1 MNNFKLKKMKK
12 SVVIVL
18 IMMTLPLIRMTAQN
32 PNRDKVNAYK
42 IAFFTRKLNLSP
54 AEAEKFWPVYNE
66 FQNQKTLIQQDRMS
80 IMKDFNQNESTLN
93 DKQLDE
99 MADKLVADMVKES
112 TLAVTFNKRIKE
124 VLAPAKVIKL
134 YQAENQFKAE
144 LLSELKNARQQQ
156 KGMPKREF

>member
-1 MNNFKLKKMKK
+1 
-12 SVVIVL
+12 
-18 IMMTLPLIRMTAQN
+18 MTAQN
-32 PNRDKVNAYK
+32 PNRDKLNAYK

-80 IMKDFNQNESTLN
+80 IMKDFNLNESTLN

-112 TLAVTFNKRIKE
+112 NLAVTFNKKIKE

>member
-1 MNNFKLKKMKK
+1 MKK
-12 SVVIVL
+12 SIVIVL
-18 IMMTLPLIRMTAQN
+18 IMITFSLIRMTAQN
-32 PNRDKVNAYK
+32 PNRDKLNAYK

-80 IMKDFNQNESTLN
+80 IMKDFNLNESTLN

-112 TLAVTFNKRIKE
+112 NLAVTFNKKIKE